1 MSMILMNLDAALIGS
16 VQDRDQDRG
25 HDLDRRPIEN
35 VAKLQPPM
43 HHMVMRERKKRG
55 ES

>member
-43 HHMVMRERKKRG
+43 LMDMRERKKRG